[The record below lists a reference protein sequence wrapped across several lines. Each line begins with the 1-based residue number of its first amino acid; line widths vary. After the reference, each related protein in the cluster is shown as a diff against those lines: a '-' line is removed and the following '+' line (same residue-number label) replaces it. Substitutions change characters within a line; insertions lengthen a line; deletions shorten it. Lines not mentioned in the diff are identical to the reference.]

1 MAFVVTV
8 KIEGLNVFLWEYLSY
23 FITYKNNITYKNTIE
38 QQQLIYNKY

>member
-8 KIEGLNVFLWEYLSY
+8 KIKGLNVFIWKYLPC

-38 QQQLIYNKY
+38 RQ